1 MTEILKRLGAF
12 FVYGAS
18 RKDVY
23 FSLIIIAACVFLWF
37 LPTGFENRM
46 PLDSIKC
53 YGVVVSTDNSMAM
66 QHGLIRT
73 GGQIVEVELKDGP
86 LKGEIVTSHNNFIG
100 KLELDTFFEVGDE
113 AYMNI
118 SLEAGRV
125 VWANAVDHYRLRAE
139 FYLLGAFV
147 LFLILYAGF
156 TGCQAVLSFAFTFL
170 CMWKV
175 LIPTLLRDYDPI
187 VVTFAITSVLTFV
200 VIFLVAGFNRKGLV
214 AFLGA
219 VIGLAVT
226 CVLGL
231 AFAGPMHING
241 AVRPFSE
248 TLLFAGFGSVDLTRI
263 FLAGVFLSASGAAMD
278 LAIDISAAM
287 REVVVHH
294 PTVTRLAL
302 LKSGIMV
309 GRAVIGS
316 MTTTLVLAYSG
327 SYLTM
332 MMLFMG
338 QGVPTFNI
346 LNLVYVSTEILHTLA
361 GSFGLVLVAPL
372 TAIIGC
378 FLYVKGEKTAVIQE
392 ISMTDPH
399 RVREE
404 PEQEKTVPP
413 AKQQPADRQDNETIS
428 ADPHRVGEP
437 PAPPDSAPKPKN

>member
-23 FSLIIIAACVFLWF
+23 FSLIIIAACVVLWF
-37 LPTGFENRM
+37 LPTGFEDRM
-46 PLDSIKC
+46 PVDSIKC
-53 YGVVVSTDNSMAM
+53 YGVVLSTDNSMAM

-73 GGQIVEVELKDGP
+73 GGQIVEVELKNGP
-86 LKGEIVTSHNNFIG
+86 LKGEIVTAHNNFIG
-100 KLELDTFFEVGDE
+100 KLELDTFFEPGDE
-113 AYMNI
+113 AYMNV
-118 SLEAGRV
+118 SVEAGQI
-125 VWANAVDHYRLRAE
+125 VWANAVDHYRLKAE

-147 LFLILYAGF
+147 IFLILYAGF

-170 CMWKV
+170 CMWKI
-175 LIPTLLRDYDPI
+175 LIPSLLRNYDPI
-187 VVTFAITSVLTFV
+187 VITFAITSVLTFV
-200 VIFLVAGFNRKGLV
+200 IIFLVAGFNRKGLV

-219 VIGLAVT
+219 VIGLGVT
-226 CVLGL
+226 CVLAM
-231 AFAGPMHING
+231 AFAGPMHANG
-241 AVRPFSE
+241 AVRSFSE
-248 TLLFAGFGSVDLTRI
+248 TLLFAGFGSIDLTRI

-294 PTVTRLAL
+294 PTVSRLAL
-302 LKSGIMV
+302 LKSGLMV

-338 QGVPTFNI
+338 QGVPTANI

-378 FLYVKGEKTAVIQE
+378 FLYVKGENKALIEET
-392 ISMTDPH
+392 SMTDPH
-399 RVREE
+399 RPREE
-404 PEQEKTVPP
+404 PEQERTVPP
-413 AKQQPADRQDNETIS
+413 TREQPVVEKKDDHTITS
-428 ADPHRVGEP
+428 DPHRVGDP
-437 PAPPDSAPKPKN
+437 PAPPAQPKK

>member
-1 MTEILKRLGAF
+1 MTEFLKRLGAF

-23 FSLIIIAACVFLWF
+23 FSLIIIVACVFLWF

-46 PLDSIKC
+46 PVDSVKC
-53 YGVVVSTDNSMAM
+53 YGLVLSTDNSMAM

-73 GGQIVEVELKDGP
+73 GGQIVEVEIKNGP
-86 LKGEIVTSHNNFIG
+86 LKGEIVTAHNNFIG
-100 KLELDTFFEVGDE
+100 KLELDTFFEPGDE
-113 AYMNI
+113 AYMNV
-118 SLEAGRV
+118 SVEAGRI

-147 LFLILYAGF
+147 LFLVIYAGF

-170 CMWKV
+170 CMWKI
-175 LIPTLLRDYDPI
+175 LIPSLLRDHDPI

-200 VIFLVAGFNRKGLV
+200 IIFLVAGFNRKGLV

-226 CVLGL
+226 CIL
-231 AFAGPMHING
+231 AMTFAGPMHANG

-248 TLLFAGFGSVDLTRI
+248 TLLFAGFGSIDLTRI

-294 PTVTRLAL
+294 PTVSRLAL
-302 LKSGIMV
+302 LKSGLMV

-378 FLYVKGEKTAVIQE
+378 FLYVKGERPALIEETF
-392 ISMTDPH
+392 MTDPH
-399 RVREE
+399 RPREE
-404 PEQEKTVPP
+404 PEREKPVPP
-413 AKQQPADRQDNETIS
+413 ATHTPPVERDETII
-428 ADPHRVGEP
+428 ADPHRVGAP
-437 PAPPDSAPKPKN
+437 PAPPDSAPQKQ

>member
-1 MTEILKRLGAF
+1 MSTILKRLGAF

-18 RKDVY
+18 RKDVI
-23 FSLIIIAACVFLWF
+23 FSLIIIALCVVLWY
-37 LPTGFENRM
+37 LPTGFEDRM
-46 PLDSIKC
+46 PEGSIKC
-53 YGVVVSTDNSMAM
+53 YGRVLSTDNSNAR

-73 GGQIVEVELKDGP
+73 GGQIVEVEILDGP
-86 LKGEIVTSHNNFIG
+86 LKGEIVTSHNNFLG
-100 KLELDTFFEVGDE
+100 KLELDSFFVPGDE

-118 SLEAGRV
+118 SVEAGRI
-125 VWANAVDHYRLRAE
+125 VWANAVDFYRLRAE

-175 LIPTLLRDYDPI
+175 LIPMLLKDHDPI
-187 VVTFAITSVLTFV
+187 VVTFAITCLLTFV
-200 VIFLVAGFNRKGLV
+200 IIFLVAGFNKKGLV
-214 AFLGA
+214 AFMGA
-219 VIGLAVT
+219 VIGLGAT
-226 CVLGL
+226 CILSII
-231 AFAGPMHING
+231 FAGPMHANG

-248 TLLFAGFGSVDLTRI
+248 TLLFAGFGGINLTRI

-294 PTVTRLAL
+294 PTVSRMAL

-338 QGVPTFNI
+338 QGVPTLNI

-378 FLYVKGEKTAVIQE
+378 FVYVRPQ
-392 ISMTDPH
+392 
-399 RVREE
+399 
-404 PEQEKTVPP
+404 
-413 AKQQPADRQDNETIS
+413 AD
-428 ADPHRVGEP
+428 
-437 PAPPDSAPKPKN
+437 KL